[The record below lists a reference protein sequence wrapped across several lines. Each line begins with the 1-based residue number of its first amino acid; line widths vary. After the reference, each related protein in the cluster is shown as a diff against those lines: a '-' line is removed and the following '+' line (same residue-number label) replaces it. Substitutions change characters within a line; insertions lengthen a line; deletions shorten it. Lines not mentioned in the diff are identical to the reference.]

1 MDTEPAF
8 LSDELD
14 LTESDKASGWHDLAT
29 AGVPT
34 KAELLATVEREGKVE
49 GILEAARLL
58 SLEEYREIEAAW
70 KLAPTPKLP
79 KIRRRTR

>member
-29 AGVPT
+29 AGLPT
-34 KAELLATVEREGKVE
+34 KAALLATVEREGQVE

-58 SLEEYREIEAAW
+58 TLEEYREIEAAW
-70 KLAPTPKLP
+70 KAAPTPKLP
-79 KIRRRTR
+79 KIRRRKR